1 MIAAMAAM
9 GLCVSSC
16 DAGERIPVLS
26 PADFQKSVQA
36 DSTAVVLDVRRPDE
50 YAEGHLS
57 GAVSLDWLDA
67 ETFAQGMERLDKA
80 KTYYVYC
87 RSGRRSHDAA
97 EKMTAAG
104 LHVVDMEGGY
114 LAWTGQGL
122 PVVKTATGENGTPIL
137 ND

>member
-16 DAGERIPVLS
+16 DAGEKILVLS
-26 PADFQKSVQA
+26 PVDFQKSVLS

-57 GAVSLDWLDA
+57 GAQSLDWLDA
-67 ETFAQGMERLDKA
+67 ETFAQGMERLDKT

-97 EKMTAAG
+97 EKMMAVG

-114 LAWTGQGL
+114 LAWTDKGL
-122 PVVKTATGENGTPIL
+122 PVVKAEA
-137 ND
+137 DEEVSSH

>member
-1 MIAAMAAM
+1 MAAM

-16 DAGERIPVLS
+16 DANDWIQVLS

-57 GAVSLDWLDA
+57 GAVSLDWLDT
-67 ETFAQGMERLDKA
+67 EKFVQGMERLDKA

-97 EKMTAAG
+97 QKMMAAG
-104 LHVVDMEGGY
+104 LHVVDMQGGY
-114 LAWTGQGL
+114 LAWTEQGL
-122 PVVKTATGENGTPIL
+122 PVVKTETR
-137 ND
+137 

>member
-16 DAGERIPVLS
+16 DANDRIQVLS

-57 GAVSLDWLDA
+57 GAVSLDWLDT
-67 ETFAQGMERLDKA
+67 EKFVQGMERLDKA

-97 EKMTAAG
+97 QKMMAAG
-104 LHVVDMEGGY
+104 LHVVDMQGGY
-114 LAWTGQGL
+114 LAWTEQGL
-122 PVVKTATGENGTPIL
+122 PVVKTETR
-137 ND
+137 